1 MQKYREKVFLEIIRN
16 DNKIFLIIVL
26 FTVLCFISNYTSFVT
41 VSGHAIP
48 IASKPRPNQIINST
62 ASIPDKISI
71 TFNERPELD
80 ASTIRVTD
88 SNGTRIDNNDLKL
101 GDSEKELTVALNTSK
116 VVPGDYFVKWFVFS
130 KDDGLITKGSYSFSY
145 ASDMS

>member
-1 MQKYREKVFLEIIRN
+1 MQKYREKVFLN

-26 FTVLCFISNYTSFVT
+26 FAVLYFIGSYTSFVT

-62 ASIPDKISI
+62 VSIPDRISI

-101 GDSEKELTVALNTSK
+101 GGSEKELTISLNTSK
-116 VVPGDYFVKWFVFS
+116 VVPGDYFVEWFVFS
-130 KDDGLITKGSYSFSY
+130 KDDGVITKGSYSFSY
-145 ASDMS
+145 ASDRS

>member
-26 FTVLCFISNYTSFVT
+26 FTILYFIGNYTSFVT

-48 IASKPRPNQIINST
+48 IASKPRPNQIVNST

-71 TFNERPELD
+71 TFNERPDIGCQGLFESRILMGLGL
-80 ASTIRVTD
+80 TIMI
-88 SNGTRIDNNDLKL
+88 SN
-101 GDSEKELTVALNTSK
+101 
-116 VVPGDYFVKWFVFS
+116 
-130 KDDGLITKGSYSFSY
+130 
-145 ASDMS
+145 

>member
-1 MQKYREKVFLEIIRN
+1 LQKYREKVFLN

-26 FTVLCFISNYTSFVT
+26 FAVLYFIGSYTSFVT

-62 ASIPDKISI
+62 VSIPDRISI

-88 SNGTRIDNNDLKL
+88 SNGNRIDNNDLKL
-101 GDSEKELTVALNTSK
+101 GDSEKELTISLNTSK
-116 VVPGDYFVKWFVFS
+116 VVPGDYFVGWFVFS
-130 KDDGLITKGSYSFSY
+130 KDDGVITKGSYSFSY
-145 ASDMS
+145 ASDRG

>member
-1 MQKYREKVFLEIIRN
+1 MTRN

-26 FTVLCFISNYTSFVT
+26 FAVLYFIGSYTSFVT

-48 IASKPRPNQIINST
+48 IASNPRPDQIVNST

-101 GDSEKELTVALNTSK
+101 GGSEKELIMSLNTSK
-116 VVPGDYFVKWFVFS
+116 VVPGDYFVEWFAFS
-130 KDDGLITKGSYSFSY
+130 QDDGLITKGSYSFSY
-145 ASDMS
+145 ASDRS